1 MKRVCQRGLT
11 LIETMIVAAIIGIVI
26 SVAIPVWQ
34 DHTVRVKLR
43 EAARDA
49 DAVRT
54 ALGIACLEGKLSG
67 ADNESLGLESAT
79 AYSGEYATSVAAAGV
94 SSTEGTVTITL
105 ESIDGVVRS
114 GQTIVFTGACG
125 AEGMRWTVSGSVL
138 PKYLPKP

>member
-43 EAARDA
+43 EVARDA

-54 ALGIACLEGKLSG
+54 ALGIACLEGELSG

-105 ESIDGVVRS
+105 ESIDGVVRA